1 MLIWP
6 ISTEHLSIPN
16 KQAGTKEVLFIKA
29 SLHIWKH
36 VGEPDEN
43 IYHIYK
49 SALLIT
55 EDQSYLPLIIY
66 LHTVDVDDMEYI
78 QQKQITAQN
87 KMSAITVHSGIKLF
101 LNNIDAR
108 VVNRIMVLNIKLL
121 EEIRLKEK

>member
-1 MLIWP
+1 
-6 ISTEHLSIPN
+6 
-16 KQAGTKEVLFIKA
+16 
-29 SLHIWKH
+29 
-36 VGEPDEN
+36 
-43 IYHIYK
+43 
-49 SALLIT
+49 
-55 EDQSYLPLIIY
+55 
-66 LHTVDVDDMEYI
+66 MEYI